1 MNAGVHQYEDKLL
14 DYAYGELPAHEAAA
28 VDAHVRTCAKCS
40 QALVQIRG
48 VRSVFAPL
56 PMVAAPD
63 AGLESLLAY
72 ADQHARRAKETT
84 QPPWR
89 RWIFAFA
96 SAAALLV
103 VGVVAVRASDESP
116 QRASDIVVGA
126 EKKSKGTSRADLAPS
141 AAPVPAAPMPAQ
153 QGGEAQA
160 EAAIWDERQGKRGGL
175 DQADPKTVTP
185 DLMAG
190 NTRRPADP
198 TPSENDAKPALGYA
212 DKGSELAPPAADA
225 PMKEAAE
232 KKNLAQKPVAKGDVD
247 FDNVGSGRA
256 SASKRE
262 QAPVANEEELRPD
275 YGNAGRGVALE
286 TAKAGKK
293 RPTDN
298 RDGMLNDGTTAKQSA
313 FEGTANGPG
322 FGVSPGSLSS
332 AGSLGSAGLVDDK
345 TVEGKVAEKKKQADR
360 PEPVAVTSAPAM
372 SPPPPP
378 QGAAP
383 SQPSPVQAPRKS
395 SSYGLPR
402 SAPSQA
408 VDEDSVSMTESV
420 ARSGDLEARRMR
432 DQQLNVD
439 AQLAQSRS
447 ASNSGDRRGEV
458 MAAVAALNAGA
469 KGYSRLEALKRACD
483 GYEAMGEFD
492 RAQPYCERVV
502 AEFSGSA
509 AARQVAER
517 RKAQL
522 KSPKSPSPASN
533 FESDKRDEASPAEPV
548 QAQ

>member
-72 ADQHARRAKETT
+72 ADQHARRAKETK
-84 QPPWR
+84 QAPWR

-116 QRASDIVVGA
+116 QHASDIVVA
-126 EKKSKGTSRADLAPS
+126 AKKEAADTLRADVPPP
-141 AAPVPAAPMPAQ
+141 AAPVAAAPAPAQ

-160 EAAIWDERQGKRGGL
+160 EALVWDERQAMRGGL
-175 DQADPKTVTP
+175 DQADSKTNAP
-185 DLMAG
+185 DSMAA
-190 NTRRPADP
+190 NSKRPRDRA
-198 TPSENDAKPALGYA
+198 PSAKDALGYA
-212 DKGSELAPPAADA
+212 DKLAKVAPAADA
-225 PMKEAAE
+225 PMKEEAE
-232 KKNLAQKPVAKGDVD
+232 KKNLAAKPVSKGDLGD
-247 FDNVGSGRA
+247 DNLGNGRA

-262 QAPVANEEELRPD
+262 QAAVPSEEPMRLD

-286 TAKAGKK
+286 SAKAGKK

-298 RDGMLNDGTTAKQSA
+298 IEDTMNDGTTAKQSA
-313 FEGTANGPG
+313 FGGTANGPG
-322 FGVSPGSLSS
+322 FGVSTGTS
-332 AGSLGSAGLVDDK
+332 GSAGLVADDK
-345 TVEGKVAEKKKQADR
+345 TVVEGKVAEKKKQTDR
-360 PEPVAVTSAPAM
+360 PEPAPVVATAQPQVM
-372 SPPPPP
+372 PPPPP
-378 QGAAP
+378 SGAAP

-408 VDEDSVSMTESV
+408 VDEDSVAMTESV
-420 ARSGDLEARRMR
+420 SRSGDLEARRMR

-439 AQLAQSRS
+439 AQLGQSR
-447 ASNSGDRRGEV
+447 AAGNAGDRRGEV

-492 RAQPYCERVV
+492 RAQPYCERVI
-502 AEFSGSA
+502 AEFGGSA

-533 FESDKRDEASPAEPV
+533 KYDFESDKRDEAKPAETI
-548 QAQ
+548 QAH

>member
-72 ADQHARRAKETT
+72 ADQHARRAKETK
-84 QPPWR
+84 QAPWR

-116 QRASDIVVGA
+116 QHASDIVIA
-126 EKKSKGTSRADLAPS
+126 AKKEKADTSRADLPPAVAPVA
-141 AAPVPAAPMPAQ
+141 AAPAPAQ

-160 EAAIWDERQGKRGGL
+160 EAAVWDERQAKRGGL
-175 DQADPKTVTP
+175 DQVDSKNVTPEPMVANSRLRADP
-185 DLMAG
+185 A
-190 NTRRPADP
+190 
-198 TPSENDAKPALGYA
+198 PSEKDAMPALGYA
-212 DKGSELAPPAADA
+212 DKLAKAAPAADA
-225 PMKEAAE
+225 PMKEVAE
-232 KKNLAQKPVAKGDVD
+232 KKNLASKPVSKADVGDA
-247 FDNVGSGRA
+247 NQGSGRA

-262 QAPVANEEELRPD
+262 QAAVESEEPMRLD
-275 YGNAGRGVALE
+275 FGNAGRGVALE
-286 TAKAGKK
+286 AAKAGKK

-298 RDGMLNDGTTAKQSA
+298 IDGMLNDGTTSKQSA

-322 FGVSPGSLSS
+322 YGVSTGSSV
-332 AGSLGSAGLVDDK
+332 GGLVADDAK
-345 TVEGKVAEKKKQADR
+345 AQEEGKVAQKKKQ
-360 PEPVAVTSAPAM
+360 EPVAVTAAPM
-372 SPPPPP
+372 PPPPP

-395 SSYGLPR
+395 SYGLPR

-408 VDEDSVSMTESV
+408 VDEDVTSMTETV

-439 AQLAQSRS
+439 AQLGQSR
-447 ASNSGDRRGEV
+447 AAGNSGDRRGEV

-492 RAQPYCERVV
+492 RAQPYCERVI
-502 AEFSGSA
+502 AEFGGSA

-522 KSPKSPSPASN
+522 KSPKSASPASN
-533 FESDKRDEASPAEPV
+533 KYDFESDKRDEAKPAEAI
-548 QAQ
+548 QAH

>member
-84 QPPWR
+84 QAPWR

-116 QRASDIVVGA
+116 QHASDIVVAA
-126 EKKSKGTSRADLAPS
+126 EKKANDTSRADLPPA
-141 AAPVPAAPMPAQ
+141 AAPVAAAPTQAQ
-153 QGGEAQA
+153 QGGEAQ
-160 EAAIWDERQGKRGGL
+160 EAPVWDERQGKRGGL
-175 DQADPKTVTP
+175 DQSDSKTVTP
-185 DLMAG
+185 DPMAA
-190 NTRRPADP
+190 NTRLPADP
-198 TPSENDAKPALGYA
+198 APSEKDARPALGYA
-212 DKGSELAPPAADA
+212 DKLARVAPAADA
-225 PMKEAAE
+225 PMKEEAE
-232 KKNLAQKPVAKGDVD
+232 KKNLAQKPVAKADVD
-247 FDNVGSGRA
+247 NLGTGRA

-262 QAPVANEEELRPD
+262 QAAAESEEPLRLD

-286 TAKAGKK
+286 SAKAGKK

-298 RDGMLNDGTTAKQSA
+298 LDGLLNDGTTAKQSA

-322 FGVSPGSLSS
+322 FGVS
-332 AGSLGSAGLVDDK
+332 AGSLGSAGLAADDK
-345 TVEGKVAEKKKQADR
+345 TVEGKVAEKKKQQADR

-522 KSPKSPSPASN
+522 KSPKSPSPRSKTYD
-533 FESDKRDEASPAEPV
+533 FESDKRDEAKPAEAI

>member
-72 ADQHARRAKETT
+72 ADQHARRAKETK
-84 QPPWR
+84 QAPWR
-89 RWIFAFA
+89 RWVFAFA

-116 QRASDIVVGA
+116 QHASDIVIA
-126 EKKSKGTSRADLAPS
+126 AKKDTSRADLPP
-141 AAPVPAAPMPAQ
+141 AAPVAVAPTQTQ

-160 EAAIWDERQGKRGGL
+160 EVWDERQGKRGGL
-175 DQADPKTVTP
+175 DLAGSRTNTP
-185 DLMAG
+185 DSMAA
-190 NTRRPADP
+190 NTRRPA
-198 TPSENDAKPALGYA
+198 PSEKDARPALGYA
-212 DKGSELAPPAADA
+212 DKLAKAAPAADA

-232 KKNLAQKPVAKGDVD
+232 EKNLAAKPVSKGDVGND
-247 FDNVGSGRA
+247 ALGNGRA

-262 QAPVANEEELRPD
+262 QGAVESEESLRLD

-286 TAKAGKK
+286 SAKAGKK

-298 RDGMLNDGTTAKQSA
+298 IEDTMNDGTTAKQSA
-313 FEGTANGPG
+313 FGGTANGPG
-322 FGVSPGSLSS
+322 FGVSSGPT
-332 AGSLGSAGLVDDK
+332 GSAGLVADDK
-345 TVEGKVAEKKKQADR
+345 TVMEGKVAEKKKQADR
-360 PEPVAVTSAPAM
+360 QEPVAVTAPQM
-372 SPPPPP
+372 LPPPPP
-378 QGAAP
+378 QSAAP

-408 VDEDSVSMTESV
+408 VDEDSVSMTESI

-447 ASNSGDRRGEV
+447 AGNSGDRRGEV

-492 RAQPYCERVV
+492 RAQPYCERVI
-502 AEFSGSA
+502 AEFGGSA

-533 FESDKRDEASPAEPV
+533 KYDFESDKRDEAKPAEAL